1 MKANIQSI
9 KATNEVYRKISFKL
23 CDKYCRYT
31 GKQKKRNNHCFML
44 FSLNI
49 SINIAEGLSE
59 LFGQNC
65 SLNPLCHFQLKST
78 KRTCWQRNSSLWK
91 S

>member
-31 GKQKKRNNHCFML
+31 GKQKKKRNNHCFML

-49 SINIAEGLSE
+49 SINIS
-59 LFGQNC
+59 
-65 SLNPLCHFQLKST
+65 
-78 KRTCWQRNSSLWK
+78 
-91 S
+91 